1 MFSDLRHY
9 IFQPPVPWRHR
20 TALVYHPP
28 MDDRTDSSP
37 LPRHSLQHKLVL
49 GLLTKILLLKA
60 CRLGNASRRS
70 SGGRRKEEEEEESGS
85 SGRRSAGSSASS
97 TGRGPG
103 LPEGSGPARRLK
115 EQPVPLPPPPRR
127 AEPRGGAGGSLIR
140 PRRCGAKA
148 TKDRPDPA
156 RPPQPRPPRR
166 SDRTKGRS
174 HPAARGSL
182 TCARRPS
189 LQSRRATGR
198 SAVRQRAATVRRRP
212 TAA

>member
-1 MFSDLRHY
+1 
-9 IFQPPVPWRHR
+9 
-20 TALVYHPP
+20 

-60 CRLGNASRRS
+60 RRLGNASRRS
-70 SGGRRKEEEEEESGS
+70 SGGRRKEEEEESGS

-97 TGRGPG
+97 SGRDPG
-103 LPEGSGPARRLK
+103 LPEGSGPARSLTER
-115 EQPVPLPPPPRR
+115 PVPLPPPPRR
-127 AEPRGGAGGSLIR
+127 TEPRGGAGGGLLR
-140 PRRCGAKA
+140 PRRCGARA
-148 TKDRPDPA
+148 TKDWPHPA
-156 RPPQPRPPRR
+156 RTPPPRPPRR
-166 SDRTKGRS
+166 SDRTKGRG

-189 LQSRRATGR
+189 LRRRRATGR
-198 SAVRQRAATVRRRP
+198 SEARHRAATVRRRR